1 MKNRRRKALPI
12 GTLLMFI
19 ASAALLLTSSIG
31 SAQAALTYFSETYKS
46 QVELYN
52 IGVTLVE
59 NGQDVAYRNYGNEAD
74 GNWEESGSGLLGN
87 MLAEGETLKL
97 GKAYPEELTV
107 RNSGKIDEF
116 VRVNIYRYWVKGE
129 KEEKCQEL
137 SPELIKLERANED
150 LWIEDETA
158 TTAERLVLYYTEPLA
173 AGEVAL
179 PFSKT
184 LTIDGGVAKFVTK
197 ETLQVDGK
205 TVTRTTYDYNGV
217 EFRLEVEANAEQT
230 HNAEDAII
238 SAWGRDV
245 DVHPNGKP
253 LRLG

>member
-1 MKNRRRKALPI
+1 MKNRRRKGLPI

-19 ASAALLLTSSIG
+19 ASAALLLNALKALGG
-31 SAQAALTYFSETYKS
+31 SAQAALTYFSETYNS

-129 KEEKCQEL
+129 KEEKC
-137 SPELIKLERANED
+137 LERANED

-217 EFRLEVEANAEQT
+217 EFRLEVEANAVQT